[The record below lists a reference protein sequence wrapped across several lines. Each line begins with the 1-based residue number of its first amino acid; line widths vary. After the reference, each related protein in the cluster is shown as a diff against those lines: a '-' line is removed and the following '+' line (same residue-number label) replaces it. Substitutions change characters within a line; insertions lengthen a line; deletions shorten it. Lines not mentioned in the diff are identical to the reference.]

1 MMCFLNFWNQTPSA
15 HQTIFQ
21 FTEGGVGKLESKNME
36 NTDKNTYLC
45 EKNMRKTA
53 WFCSKNHEN
62 HEKTH
67 TYP

>member
-1 MMCFLNFWNQTPSA
+1 MCFLNFWNQTPSA

-45 EKNMRKTA
+45 EKT
-53 WFCSKNHEN
+53 
-62 HEKTH
+62 
-67 TYP
+67 